1 MGRARQGS
9 FAFFNALAQDY
20 ATIVPVTMRPWS
32 RYRSLPGRLSA
43 RT

>member
-20 ATIVPVTMRPWS
+20 ATIVPITMRS
-32 RYRSLPGRLSA
+32 
-43 RT
+43 